1 MVARCPTHPLV
12 RLDDDARKLRKKNME
27 MVVLTLAITIV
38 ATAWVLYIKDNQI
51 MEVRGISPE
60 PYEVEDRNN

>member
-1 MVARCPTHPLV
+1 
-12 RLDDDARKLRKKNME
+12 ME